1 MGFMKFTIIWVWRLI
16 STVSAAG
23 WMGIIFYLS
32 SYSPVDLLPRV
43 EQFSWLGKWREVVGH
58 LVLYGVLGAL
68 LLITLW
74 SWVVASS
81 HKIKW
86 ALVAICLGILYGVL
100 DEYHQSFVPG
110 RTATAIDVFVDVLGV
125 TIGVMGSSW
134 LRYLGNKRT
143 LVAEVARNENT
154 V

>member
-1 MGFMKFTIIWVWRLI
+1 MGFVKLKIIMAWRFV

-32 SYSPVDLLPRV
+32 SSTPVDLPPHV
-43 EQFSWLGKWREVVGH
+43 GMFAWLGKWQDVVGH
-58 LVLYGVLGAL
+58 LVLYSVLGAL

-81 HKIKW
+81 HQTKW

-125 TIGVMGSSW
+125 TIGVMGSSGCATW
-134 LRYLGNKRT
+134 VLRAHSSR
-143 LVAEVARNENT
+143 R
-154 V
+154 

>member
-1 MGFMKFTIIWVWRLI
+1 MKLTIIWVWRLI

-23 WMGIIFYLS
+23 WMGFIFYLS

-86 ALVAICLGILYGVL
+86 ALLAICLGILYGVL

-110 RTATAIDVFVDVLGV
+110 RTATAIDLFVDVLGV

-143 LVAEVARNENT
+143 LVAKVARNENT